1 MELKEK
7 QKKVLHS
14 EWTITEP
21 VKLDDI
27 FILESTGQEYLCSK
41 IIPYEQFEYLYFGS
55 FDFNEILFA
64 VQYKLDDKNY
74 VKVLTEESQKK
85 SVFNIYKSWA
95 ENECRKS

>member
-1 MELKEK
+1 MEPKEK

-14 EWTITEP
+14 EWTIAES

-55 FDFNEILFA
+55 FDFKDILFA
-64 VQYKLDDKNY
+64 AQYKLDGKNY
-74 VKVLTEESQKK
+74 VKVLSEKPQQVFAFDLYKK
-85 SVFNIYKSWA
+85 EVK
-95 ENECRKS
+95 K